1 MKIDTL
7 FNDAAA
13 CRELF
18 ENANDLIQS
27 VDANGR
33 FLYVNKK
40 WRDVLGYTDEEAL
53 KMAFSDIIH
62 QDHLQVCY
70 TLFAELKK
78 GKSLDNVRTQFVAKS
93 GQVVDVSGSISVRMK
108 DGKFLSTWGIFRET
122 VSHTKIEDTMRQEQ
136 KFSQAL
142 IDSLPSIFYVFEV
155 PSLRMVRWNRALA
168 HIFGFSN
175 EETAKMSPI
184 DFIDEQDKKKAEE
197 TVRDVIARG
206 KNIAE
211 VYARAK
217 DGSKIPYLFSSVY
230 TTIAEKGYVV
240 GVGIDIT
247 DLRKRE
253 EELAQAKAVLKV
265 RDEQVAKEHELNR
278 AKSEFVSLASHQLK
292 TPLTIIKWYINM
304 LTAGYAGGS
313 LEKEKEYLEKIYN
326 NTERMIE
333 LIDAFLNVSRLELGV
348 FSIKKEPINLKDKM
362 ELILENFAPKI
373 KEKNLELIRSYTKS
387 NFVFASDVK
396 MIQIIFE
403 NLISNAI
410 KYTPSGGQIQVRM
423 QKKGNE
429 ILVGVADTG
438 IGIPKN
444 QQSKIFTKFFRAD
457 NATTHKSDGTG
468 LGLYIVKAVVEKIGG
483 KIRFKSPACVAEA
496 TSARRRPAFVP
507 PPHEAMDGRSKTT
520 AGKPFTADK
529 NGTAFYVTFY
539 VNPIRSSR
547 AAVLRTHDEVV
558 SATSN
563 GINPVTK

>member
-1 MKIDTL
+1 MKINTL

-40 WRDVLGYTDEEAL
+40 WRDVLGYADQEAL
-53 KMAFSDIIH
+53 HMAFPDIIH
-62 QDHLQVCY
+62 QDHLQACFAA
-70 TLFAELKK
+70 FAEIQK
-78 GKSLDNVRTQFVAKS
+78 GKSFDNFRTQFVAKS
-93 GQVVDVSGSISVRMK
+93 GRVVDVSGSISVRMK

-122 VSHTKIEDTMRQEQ
+122 VPHTKIEDTMRQEQ

-155 PSLRMVRWNRALA
+155 PSLRMVRWNRALSY
-168 HIFGFSN
+168 IFGFSN

-197 TVRDVIARG
+197 TIRNVIERG
-206 KNIAE
+206 KDAAE
-211 VYARAK
+211 VRVRAK
-217 DGSKIPYLFSSVY
+217 DGSRIPYLFSSVY
-230 TTIAEKGYVV
+230 ATIAEKGYIV
-240 GVGIDIT
+240 GIGIDIT

-253 EELAQAKAVLKV
+253 EELAETKATLKV

-292 TPLTIIKWYINM
+292 TPLTIIKWYIEM
-304 LTAGYAGGS
+304 LTDDYASGS
-313 LEKEKEYLEKIYN
+313 LEKEKEYLGKIYN

-348 FSIKKEPINLKDKM
+348 FSIKKEPINLRDKM
-362 ELILENFAPKI
+362 ELILRNFEPKI

-403 NLISNAI
+403 NLVSNAI
-410 KYTPSGGQIQVRM
+410 KYTPSGGQIQVKM

-429 ILVGVADTG
+429 ILVSVADTG

-457 NATTHKSDGTG
+457 NAATHKTDGTG
-468 LGLYIVKAVVEKIGG
+468 LGLYIVKIVVEKIGG
-483 KIRFKSPACVAEA
+483 KIWFRSSALAKASADAPTFVK
-496 TSARRRPAFVP
+496 TSAGKKALADKP
-507 PPHEAMDGRSKTT
+507 
-520 AGKPFTADK
+520 AGKPRTKQDAEHVRGFVRGKPAANK
-529 NGTAFYVTFY
+529 KGTAFYVAFY
-539 VNPIRSSR
+539 PHTY
-547 AAVLRTHDEVV
+547 A
-558 SATSN
+558 
-563 GINPVTK
+563 